1 MQTANGIEPV
11 SQATT
16 ELLKTEKT
24 EESPELVTEEDALTR
39 EEEPKIVDGVPG
51 VTEEAI
57 EQTEMKPSESDAEAV
72 AEDVPDQTES
82 VLQTE
87 AEQKL
92 ETTEEPEDTESSIPS
107 VSEEVAEPSMSEVE
121 EETADAVDVQ
131 DATVTA
137 DPSVAEETLEQ
148 SITAEEAAAAEEESA
163 ANIVASIAEEIPK
176 QAEFKPETEPVN
188 DAKTT
193 SEDTE
198 EVTEQPETVAA
209 TEEAAVVKP
218 ESTDAEDQIPG
229 TPPSPEEEIPAAD
242 LTDVEEKAVQAAVP
256 EQPAEESTPPMR
268 ISASVVKDLREM
280 SGAGMMDCKK
290 ALTECNGD
298 MNAAVQYLKN
308 KGIASAAKRAGKI
321 AADGVIA
328 TYIHAGAKLGILLEV
343 NSETDFVARTDAF
356 KEFVDDVALSIAAS
370 PDAICISPDD
380 YPSDLLAKEKE
391 VEMGREE
398 IASKPEGIREKIVA
412 GRLEKIKKTASVL
425 EQPFIRD
432 QTTTIQTA
440 LTEIAAS
447 LGEKISIRRF
457 ERYELGE
464 GLEKKEADFAAEVAD
479 QIESKKAEAMTT
491 KPEPEAAPEASD
503 AEMKPVVKVAASL
516 VKELR
521 EMTGGGLMDC
531 KNALLQCDG
540 DLEQAAEYL
549 RKKGLA
555 GAAKKAGRLAS
566 EGVICSY
573 IHLGSRLG
581 VMAEINCETD
591 FVARGDEFRQLA
603 DDIAV
608 QIAACPEVEYI
619 TEEAVPKAL
628 FEAELQSE
636 MEKEDIQSKDEHIRQ
651 KIAEGRVQKTV
662 SSMCLLDQPF
672 LKDTNKTTGDIIK
685 EHIAT
690 LGENI
695 KVRRFVRFNLGEGI
709 EKKESDFATEV
720 AEQMQKRD

>member
-1 MQTANGIEPV
+1 MDLQTANGTGVV
-11 SQATT
+11 SQTTT
-16 ELLKTEKT
+16 EMSKIEET
-24 EESPELVTEEDALTR
+24 EETAEEPSTVDAIPAITEE
-39 EEEPKIVDGVPG
+39 VN
-51 VTEEAI
+51 
-57 EQTEMKPSESDAEAV
+57 EQSEIAFSESAAPPV
-72 AEDVPDQTES
+72 AEEVSDQTES

-87 AEQKL
+87 PEQKL
-92 ETTEEPEDTESSIPS
+92 EAMDER
-107 VSEEVAEPSMSEVE
+107 
-121 EETADAVDVQ
+121 EETEADVVDAQ

-137 DPSVAEETLEQ
+137 DISVTEETLKP
-148 SITAEEAAAAEEESA
+148 SPAAEEVAAEEEEST
-163 ANIVASIAEEIPK
+163 ANVVASIAEEIPK

-188 DAKTT
+188 EDETT
-193 SEDTE
+193 VEDSAE
-198 EVTEQPETVAA
+198 IVEQLETVAG
-209 TEEAAVVKP
+209 TEDAPAVEP
-218 ESTDAEDQIPG
+218 ESADAQDQTRG
-229 TPPSPEEEIPAAD
+229 APPSPTGEIPTANLIDA
-242 LTDVEEKAVQAAVP
+242 EKKTVQTEVP
-256 EQPAEESTPPMR
+256 EQPTGETTTSTR
-268 ISASVVKDLREM
+268 ISASLVKELREM
-280 SGAGMMDCKK
+280 TGAGMMDCKK
-290 ALTECNGD
+290 ALTESNGD

-321 AADGVIA
+321 AADGIIA
-328 TYIHAGAKLGILLEV
+328 TYIHAGSKLGILLEV

-356 KEFVDDVALSIAAS
+356 KEFVDDVALTIAAS
-370 PDAICISPDD
+370 PDAVCISPED
-380 YPSDLLAKEKE
+380 YPSDLLAKEKAI
-391 VEMGREE
+391 EMGKEE
-398 IASKPEGIREKIVA
+398 IASKPEDIRERIVT
-412 GRLEKIKKTASVL
+412 GRLEKIKRTASVL

-432 QTTTIQTA
+432 QTTTVQTA
-440 LTEIAAS
+440 LTEITAS

-457 ERYELGE
+457 ERFELGE

-479 QIESKKAEAMTT
+479 QIESKKTEAMTT
-491 KPEPEAAPEASD
+491 KSEPTSEAPVS
-503 AEMKPVVKVAASL
+503 EMTPTVKVAASL

-531 KNALLQCDG
+531 KKALLECDG
-540 DLEQAAEYL
+540 DLEKAAEYL

-555 GAAKKAGRLAS
+555 SAAKKAGRLAS

-573 IHLGSRLG
+573 IHLGRRLG

-591 FVARGDEFRQLA
+591 FVARGDEFQQLA
-603 DDIAV
+603 DDIVV

-619 TEEAVPKAL
+619 TGEAVPKTL
-628 FEAELQSE
+628 FETELKSE

-709 EKKESDFATEV
+709 EKKESDFAAEV